1 MARAG
6 IGGSVEGIHAVA
18 AAVHAGRVRRLTVER
33 SRQGDL
39 ASIIESASVAGAEIA
54 LVDDVSDLAAT
65 DAPQGVVAE
74 ADPIPLASLEAAVL
88 ATDPPALVVL
98 DHFDD
103 DRNVGAVARTAL
115 AAGVGAIVVPTRR
128 SAPLG
133 PSAFKAAAGSLERL
147 VVAGVSSIADA
158 VADLR
163 RREIWLV
170 GLTTS
175 GERSIF
181 GLDLLMES
189 VAIVVGS
196 EGRGL
201 GRLVSERLDVRAS
214 IPLAGDV
221 ESLNASVAAGVA
233 VYELARM
240 RGWVT

>member
-18 AAVHAGRVRRLTVER
+18 AAVHAGRVRRLIVER

-39 ASIIESASVAGAEIA
+39 ASIIESARVAGADIA

-65 DAPQGVVAE
+65 DAPQGVIAE
-74 ADPIPLASLEAAVL
+74 ADPIPLVSLEAAVL

-133 PSAFKAAAGSLERL
+133 PSAFKAAAGSLEQL

-181 GLDLLMES
+181 GLDLLAES

>member
-18 AAVHAGRVRRLTVER
+18 AAVHAGRVRRLIVER

-39 ASIIESASVAGAEIA
+39 ASIIESARVAGADIA
-54 LVDDVSDLAAT
+54 LVDDVGDLAAT

-88 ATDPPALVVL
+88 AADPPALVVL

-133 PSAFKAAAGSLERL
+133 PSAFKAAAGSLEQL

-181 GLDLLMES
+181 GLDLLAES

>member
-1 MARAG
+1 MARGG

-18 AAVHAGRVRRLTVER
+18 AAVEAGRVRRLTVER
-33 SRQGDL
+33 SRQDDL
-39 ASIIESASVAGAEIA
+39 ARIIESARARGADVAI
-54 LVDDVSDLAAT
+54 VDDIGDLAAT

-74 ADPIPLASLEAAVL
+74 AEPIPLSSLEAAIS

-158 VADLR
+158 LAELR
-163 RREIWLV
+163 RREIWVV
-170 GLTTS
+170 GLTAS
-175 GERSIF
+175 GERSLF
-181 GLDLLMES
+181 GLDLLAEP

-201 GRLVSERLDVRAS
+201 GRLVSERLDLRAF

-240 RGWVT
+240 RGWVI

>member
-181 GLDLLMES
+181 GLDLLTES

>member
-18 AAVHAGRVRRLTVER
+18 AAVHVGRVRRLIVER

-39 ASIIESASVAGAEIA
+39 ASIIESARVAGADIA

-74 ADPIPLASLEAAVL
+74 ADPIPLVSLEAAVL
-88 ATDPPALVVL
+88 ATDPPALLVL

-133 PSAFKAAAGSLERL
+133 PSAFKAAAGSLEQL

-181 GLDLLMES
+181 GLDLLAES

>member
-18 AAVHAGRVRRLTVER
+18 AAVHAGRVRRLIVER

-39 ASIIESASVAGAEIA
+39 ASIIESARVAGADIA

-74 ADPIPLASLEAAVL
+74 ADPIPLVSLEAAVL
-88 ATDPPALVVL
+88 ATDPPALLVL

-133 PSAFKAAAGSLERL
+133 PSAFKAAAGSLEQL

-181 GLDLLMES
+181 GLDLLAES

>member
-18 AAVHAGRVRRLTVER
+18 AAVHAGRVRRLIVER

-39 ASIIESASVAGAEIA
+39 ASIIESARVAGADIA

-88 ATDPPALVVL
+88 AADPPALVVL

-133 PSAFKAAAGSLERL
+133 PSAFKAAAGSLEQL

-181 GLDLLMES
+181 GLDLLAES